1 MPILS
6 SRAAVLVWSL
16 RPGWEVPG
24 YQMSPP
30 TVSEQLLSPE
40 GENKHHMM
48 FQSSCDKAWVPWKA
62 NLLLAHLIP
71 SWFHVPELSCAACFP
86 FLCKAPLIWAPA
98 GSHVPVHILPLCCG
112 GHMGSVQPVLGA
124 LSLPEG
130 PASVHSMLCKP
141 RAAGCVSSMF
151 RVSQM
156 KGLKG
161 EKDYR
166 FSIPVIY
173 SLCGLTSNLAF
184 LPSQHCVPAS
194 ATPATV
200 FAASTLSWARELFS
214 SQPVFRYFSVLRS
227 W

>member
-1 MPILS
+1 MTLS
-6 SRAAVLVWSL
+6 TVIIALVFWSAKKC
-16 RPGWEVPG
+16 P
-24 YQMSPP
+24 
-30 TVSEQLLSPE
+30 
-40 GENKHHMM
+40 
-48 FQSSCDKAWVPWKA
+48 SC
-62 NLLLAHLIP
+62 LA
-71 SWFHVPELSCAACFP
+71 
-86 FLCKAPLIWAPA
+86 
-98 GSHVPVHILPLCCG
+98 GPLCWSGLSDLGERFQAIRCPLPPCPSSYCPQRERTSIIWCFRALVIKLEYPG
-112 GHMGSVQPVLGA
+112 KQICFLLTSFPPDFMSLNSLVLLVS